1 MILKKLHW
9 TLRRHPFLYMTRFR
23 LLSKNSSAAAIEAI
37 SYNVLNKKEDMPRN
51 FYKVNELIFEKAKP
65 DTDLELVK
73 QMVSWLYEHTRVGPG
88 LSEPSDKA
96 LEVMVYGKGGVC
108 SDMAQIFNN
117 FCVIN
122 DIQVREWG
130 TTSAPFNPEN
140 GGHSFNEVYI
150 KELQKWVLIDATLG
164 LLFYDEQEMPLS
176 VLELYQLSRRGETVR
191 YRSFIEDRVIE
202 EGQVIK
208 NYLNTDVTPFLICD
222 YRNKVYDTYLR
233 WARPRVPVFL
243 IHFAVYV
250 IGKSYHYK
258 FPFDDYK
265 KIFS

>member
-1 MILKKLHW
+1 
-9 TLRRHPFLYMTRFR
+9 
-23 LLSKNSSAAAIEAI
+23 LSKNSNAAAIESI

-51 FYKVNELIFEKAKP
+51 FYKVNERIFEQKRP
-65 DTDLELVK
+65 DTDIAIIK
-73 QMVSWLYEHTRVGPG
+73 QIVSWLYEHTRVGPG

-96 LEVMVYGKGGVC
+96 LEIMIYGKGGVC

-130 TTSAPFNPEN
+130 TTSAPFNRKN

-164 LLFYDEQEMPLS
+164 LLFYNEQENPLS
-176 VLELYQLSRRGETVR
+176 VLELYQLSRTGETVK
-191 YRSFIEDRVIE
+191 YRSFIENRVIE
-202 EGQVIK
+202 EGQVTK
-208 NYLNTDVTPFLICD
+208 NYLSTDVTPFLICD
-222 YRNKVYDTYLR
+222 YRNKIYDTYLR

-243 IHFAVYV
+243 IHFAVYA

-258 FPFDDYK
+258 FPLDDYK